1 MVALQK
7 VLNIDKL
14 ENDFDSFRNKRF
26 KIEVPAL
33 HIEKQIELTN
43 FDKLRKDIFELSKQ
57 FPHRRVAL
65 TYKNDGETIFLE
77 IHPITGAA

>member
-1 MVALQK
+1 

-14 ENDFDSFRNKRF
+14 ENDFDSFKNKRF

-33 HIEKQIELTN
+33 HIERQVELTN

-65 TYKNDGETIFLE
+65 TYKTNGEMILLE
-77 IHPITGAA
+77 IHPVTGAA